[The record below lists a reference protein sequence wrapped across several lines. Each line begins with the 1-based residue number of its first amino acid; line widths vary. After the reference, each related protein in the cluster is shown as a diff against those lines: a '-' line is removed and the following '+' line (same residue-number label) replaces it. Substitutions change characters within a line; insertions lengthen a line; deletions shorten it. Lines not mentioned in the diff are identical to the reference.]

1 MYPAANAGD
10 YMKEIEINRN
20 VCLKS
25 DNTQKYSSKT
35 TISSSKT
42 TINTQKCIHSFLVQ
56 VRFDRDKKN

>member
-1 MYPAANAGD
+1 MYPAANARD

-25 DNTQKYSSKT
+25 DNTQKYQL
-35 TISSSKT
+35 SSSKT